1 MGFCLAIL
9 YGFFELG
16 DFWMMETTEKIL
28 MTIFGCLIV
37 ITAIIIC
44 VEIWKSKPDIV
55 AIENSKIILDG
66 KFFSSVCVL
75 ADDTGKVPAGVES
88 IVITGNFCLCKNHF
102 TNLNNVKKIYFFN
115 KKHRIDADLFESA
128 KDKIVLR
135 CKKKKLI
142 VEFH

>member
-135 CKKKKLI
+135 CKNKKLL

>member
-16 DFWMMETTEKIL
+16 NFCMIGTTEKIL
-28 MTIFGCLIV
+28 MTIAGLFACV
-37 ITAIIIC
+37 IGVIFCI
-44 VEIWKSKPDIV
+44 EIWKSEPDIV

-75 ADDTGKVPAGVES
+75 ADDTDKVLAGVES
-88 IVITGNFCLCKNHF
+88 VVITGNFCLCKNHF

-115 KKHRIDADLFESA
+115 KKHRIDADLFESV